1 MPLPLTFAPLLE
13 QARVE
18 PFGSALALG
27 AAAAVEAAVAV
38 AVAAVAVAGAAVR
51 SHDHLGRLD
60 QYTTARPSKRPIY
73 IPLCLGLEACCTLV
87 QSALHCSI
95 RKRRLHRQ
103 HLLRHLPGSMLSCRQ
118 HFCRLPF

>member
-13 QARVE
+13 QAQKE

-38 AVAAVAVAGAAVR
+38 AVAAVAVAVAAMR

-60 QYTTARPSKRPIY
+60 QYHCPPQQAPDIYHDVGNPVRQAR
-73 IPLCLGLEACCTLV
+73 
-87 QSALHCSI
+87 
-95 RKRRLHRQ
+95 
-103 HLLRHLPGSMLSCRQ
+103 
-118 HFCRLPF
+118 